1 MRIIIS
7 SLRLPLPLLFLF
19 LLGLIMTGCADLP
32 RKPGVVFAPPA
43 RVFMV
48 VQADTLNLR
57 NCPDQTC
64 PIMALLYRGEAVA
77 MRRQSGDWSEIETR
91 SGGIGWVASRYLG
104 AAQSGPGG
112 QPSRQSIPP
121 ARPEEELAEPM
132 TTPSRGIAD
141 EPAKPGMTTGRDNLP
156 PEISEEFGQ

>member
-7 SLRLPLPLLFLF
+7 SLRLPLPLLFFF
-19 LLGLIMTGCADLP
+19 LPGLMMTGCADLP
-32 RKPGVVFAPPA
+32 GKSGVVFAPSA

-57 NCPDQTC
+57 NCPDQNC
-64 PIMALLYRGEAVA
+64 PIIALLYRGESVA

-91 SGGIGWVASRYLG
+91 SGGIGWAASRYLG

-132 TTPSRGIAD
+132 TAPPPGNAD
-141 EPAKPGMTTGRDNLP
+141 EQAKPGMTTGRDNLP
-156 PEISEEFGQ
+156 PEISEEFGR